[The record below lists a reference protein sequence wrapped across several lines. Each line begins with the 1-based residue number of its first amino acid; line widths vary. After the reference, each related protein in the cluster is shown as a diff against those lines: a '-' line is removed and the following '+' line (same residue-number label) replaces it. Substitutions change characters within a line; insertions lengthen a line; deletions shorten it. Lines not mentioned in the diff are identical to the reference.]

1 MYINGIETKQNIYLT
16 AKNLFYEIGY
26 QKTTIRLISEHANV
40 PIGLTNY
47 HFKNKENIVKQIY
60 AEYIDNILKFI
71 DAEIGDKLD
80 SFLLRQITSLR
91 IYYNNILIDKNNSH
105 FVITNSNF
113 EMLYNRVDVAY
124 QRILDENNITLPR
137 EILKSYIIAEFGARH
152 ELLLRYYSKELDLS
166 IQGLVDTIS
175 CIAPR
180 LFEVDQKI
188 VGNALNESLILYNS
202 IDASGIKFLIS

>member
-16 AKNLFYEIGY
+16 AKNLFYELGY

-60 AEYIDNILKFI
+60 SEYIDNILTFL

-91 IYYNNILIDKNNSH
+91 IYYNNILIDKNNLH
-105 FVITNSNF
+105 FVVKNSSF

-124 QRILDENNITLPR
+124 QRILDENNIILPR
-137 EILKSYIIAEFGARH
+137 EIFKSYIIAEFGARQ
-152 ELLLRYYSKELDLS
+152 ELLLRYYSKQLDLS
-166 IQGLVDTIS
+166 IQELVDTIS

-180 LFEVDQKI
+180 LFEVDHKI
-188 VGNALNESLILYNS
+188 VDNALKESLILYNS
-202 IDASGIKFLIS
+202 IDASGIKFLI